1 MQKIHPINELTVP
14 SHLISQ
20 TPSRSNLTDGVG
32 RGDMGLKFLDSTLGL
47 LAHPLLQ
54 YESFLIFNP
63 KRKESM

>member
-1 MQKIHPINELTVP
+1 
-14 SHLISQ
+14 
-20 TPSRSNLTDGVG
+20 
-32 RGDMGLKFLDSTLGL
+32 MGLKFLDSTLGL